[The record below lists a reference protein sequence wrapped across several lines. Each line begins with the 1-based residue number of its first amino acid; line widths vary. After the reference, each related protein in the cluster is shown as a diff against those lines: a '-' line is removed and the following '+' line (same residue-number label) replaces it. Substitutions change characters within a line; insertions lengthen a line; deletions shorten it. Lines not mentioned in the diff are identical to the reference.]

1 MRAAPP
7 PPRDPRME
15 RPRRSGGHR
24 PVPALLRGP
33 PAPLGAVH
41 VVHADAPGGRWT
53 LAVGITAG
61 VLLALVLLLWP
72 RASAYPALLE
82 QNLALKTE
90 LQSIQHRMDEVDRIT
105 ERLRV
110 YDAQLRSLTE
120 ARGPHGPI
128 PPVEAMSGGSLLEHY
143 QDLDEEVREG
153 ASVLSAEEVLETEA
167 LAPLLARPAASWAR
181 GVADRVD
188 DFVDLWELSEAELA
202 ALMADVETLGAIQRA
217 LPQAWP
223 AEGRLTSGYGW
234 RRDPLRRYTKFH
246 SGVDIAN
253 DPGTPLRAVADGVVV
268 TSAYQSG
275 YGNVIEVDHGFGITT
290 RYAHCSRRKV
300 REGAPVA
307 AGDVVGTMGTTGR
320 STGPH
325 VHFELRI
332 DGNAQDPLRYLPR

>member
-1 MRAAPP
+1 MRRTPP

-15 RPRRSGGHR
+15 RRDGAD
-24 PVPALLRGP
+24 PVGP
-33 PAPLGAVH
+33 STILVVPSAPHPVRHHLPLVP
-41 VVHADAPGGRWT
+41 VGGRYT
-53 LAVGITAG
+53 VAVGVVAG
-61 VLLALVLLLWP
+61 VLLAAVLLLWP
-72 RASAYPALLE
+72 RATAYPALLE

-90 LQSIQHRMDEVDRIT
+90 LQAIQHRMDEVDRIT

-120 ARGPHGPI
+120 AKGPHGPL
-128 PPVEAMSGGSLLEHY
+128 PPTEVMSNGSLLEHY
-143 QDLDEEVREG
+143 QDLEDDVRTG
-153 ASVLSAEEVLETEA
+153 ASVLAAEDVLESPD
-167 LAPLLARPAASWAR
+167 LAPLIARPAAGWAR

-246 SGVDIAN
+246 SGIDIAN
-253 DPGTPLRAVADGVVV
+253 STGTSLHAVADGVVV
-268 TSAYQSG
+268 TSRYQNG
-275 YGNVIEVDHGFGITT
+275 YGNVVEIDHGFGIVTK
-290 RYAHCSRRKV
+290 YAHCSRRRV
-300 REGAPVA
+300 REG
-307 AGDVVGTMGTTGR
+307 DVVEEGDLVAIMGSTGR